1 MEANNRRI
9 AKNTIYL
16 YVRQLVVMVLG
27 FFTTRIVLDKLG
39 VSDYGVNNVVAG
51 FVSMFTLLNS
61 ILQTGTRRFLA
72 LNLGRGDKSL
82 LKLTFSTSFVIHL
95 CVAVIVVILLESF
108 GLWFLN
114 SELNIP
120 EGRMIAANWV
130 FQFSIVSIFLGIT
143 QTPYTAAITAHEHFN
158 IYAFLSIFDV
168 LAKLAVLFLLVY
180 IPADKLILYAF
191 LTLLVNFLNIGIT
204 RLYCIKHFIECKF
217 SLAIDKSLFREMSVF
232 SGWSTIGHLSATL
245 NGHGRSILLNMFFN
259 TVVNA
264 AVGLAG
270 TVSFTISQFVNGFMT
285 ASTPQLVK
293 YYGAGDKVRFQ
304 TLIFNV
310 AQYTIF
316 MLAVIAIPVLLEI
329 DFVLQLWLT
338 EVPQYTSDFIKISIA
353 LSFLSYSNM
362 FVDQGIVAIGRTR
375 ELALYS
381 QPLYLMTLPLV
392 YLALKIGCTPSEV
405 YFVGAV
411 PQSLAFMV
419 NLNILRKFVQ
429 FPAIKFFFSVFI
441 KNIALVILA
450 MILPYLI
457 QRQMEPGLLRFIVV
471 CGVSVLCTLTIL
483 YSLALNKETRRMILQ
498 KAKKTIHIH

>member
-1 MEANNRRI
+1 MEQNSKRI
-9 AKNTIYL
+9 VKNTIYL
-16 YVRQLVVMVLG
+16 YSRQLVIMALG

-39 VSDYGVNNVVAG
+39 ASDYGVNNVVAG
-51 FVSMFTLLNS
+51 FVSMFTLLNNV
-61 ILQTGTRRFLA
+61 LQTGTRRFLA
-72 LNLGRGDKSL
+72 LNLGKGEENL

-191 LTLLVNFLNIGIT
+191 LTLFVNFLNISIT
-204 RLYCIKHFIECKF
+204 RWYCIKHFVECKF
-217 SLAIDKSLFREMSVF
+217 SLTIDKSLFREMSVF
-232 SGWSTIGHLSATL
+232 SGWSTIGNLSATL
-245 NGHGRSILLNMFFN
+245 NSHGRSVLLNMFFN
-259 TVVNA
+259 TIVNA

-270 TVSFTISQFVNGFMT
+270 TVSFTISQFVDGFVT
-285 ASTPQLVK
+285 AATPQLVK
-293 YYGAGDKVRFQ
+293 YYGAGDKERFEKL
-304 TLIFNV
+304 TFNV
-310 AQYTIF
+310 SQYSIF
-316 MLAVIAIPVLLEI
+316 LLALIGIPVLLEI
-329 DFVLQLWLT
+329 DYVLQLWLT
-338 EVPQYTSDFIKISIA
+338 EVPQYTSEFIKITV
-353 LSFLSYSNM
+353 LVSFISYSNR
-362 FVDQGIVAIGRTR
+362 FIDQGIIAIGRAK

-392 YLALKIGCTPSEV
+392 YLALKTGCTPSEV

-411 PQSLAFMV
+411 PISLVFIV

-429 FPAIKFFFSVFI
+429 FPARKFFLSVFI
-441 KNIALVILA
+441 KNIVLVLLA
-450 MILPYLI
+450 MIFPYLI
-457 QRQMEPGLLRFIVV
+457 QQRMESGLLRFIVV
-471 CGVSVLCTLTIL
+471 CGVSVLCTVTIL
-483 YSLALNKETRRMILQ
+483 YSFALNKETRMMIF
-498 KAKKTIHIH
+498 AKVKKIACR

>member
-1 MEANNRRI
+1 MA
-9 AKNTIYL
+9 
-16 YVRQLVVMVLG
+16 LG

-39 VSDYGVNNVVAG
+39 ASDYGVNNVVAG

-72 LNLGRGDKSL
+72 LNMVKKDDNL

-95 CVAVIVVILLESF
+95 LVAIVVVILLESI

-120 EGRMIAANWV
+120 EGRMNAANWV

-180 IPADKLILYAF
+180 IPVDKLILYAF
-191 LTLLVNFLNIGIT
+191 LTLLVNFLNISIT

-217 SLAIDKSLFREMSVF
+217 SIAIDKSLFREMSVF
-232 SGWSTIGHLSATL
+232 SGWSTIGNLSATL
-245 NGHGRSILLNMFFN
+245 NSHGRSVLLNMFFN
-259 TVVNA
+259 TIVNA

-270 TVSFTISQFVNGFMT
+270 TVSFTISQFVDGFVT
-285 ASTPQLVK
+285 AATPQLVK
-293 YYGAGDKVRFQ
+293 YYGAGDKERFEKL
-304 TLIFNV
+304 TFNV
-310 AQYTIF
+310 SQYSIF
-316 MLAVIAIPVLLEI
+316 LLALIGIPVLLEI
-329 DFVLQLWLT
+329 DYVLQLWLT
-338 EVPQYTSDFIKISIA
+338 EVPQYTSEFIKITV
-353 LSFLSYSNM
+353 LVSFISYSNR
-362 FVDQGIVAIGRTR
+362 FIDQGIVAIGRAK

-392 YLALKIGCTPSEV
+392 YIALKIGCTPPEV

-411 PQSLAFMV
+411 PLSLAFMV

-429 FPAIKFFFSVFI
+429 FPARRFFMSVFV
-441 KNIALVILA
+441 KNMALVILA
-450 MILPYLI
+450 MILPYLL
-457 QRQMEPGLLRFIVV
+457 QQQMKPGLLRFIAV
-471 CGVSVLCTLTIL
+471 CGVSVLCTVTIL
-483 YSLALNKETRRMILQ
+483 YSFALNKETRMMILQ
-498 KAKKTIHIH
+498 KVKKTIHIH